1 MLNAEYITT
10 IICESAE
17 REDTAKYT
25 ISVNNDHGSDSADIE
40 LVVLGRLFLV
50 VGYFDEVFYAN
61 KNYKHTYTAASPRH
75 CKYTN
80 QRHRDM
86 MLEA

>member
-1 MLNAEYITT
+1 VLNAEYITT

-40 LVVLGRLFLV
+40 LVVLGQYRIV
-50 VGYFDEVFYAN
+50 VGYFDEFSVQIKIIN
-61 KNYKHTYTAASPRH
+61 VQRPRH
-75 CKYTN
+75 C
-80 QRHRDM
+80 R
-86 MLEA
+86 